1 MLKGTLY
8 TVIAACLAMLATSG
22 LVAFATAASPTPPV
36 VVEAPSRADLEAHVS
51 ALIDAQVAA
60 ISQRD

>member
-8 TVIAACLAMLATSG
+8 AVIAACLAMLATSG
-22 LVAFATAASPTPPV
+22 LVAFATAASPAPPAGLASV
-36 VVEAPSRADLEAHVS
+36 SDADLEAHVS

-60 ISQRD
+60 IARRN